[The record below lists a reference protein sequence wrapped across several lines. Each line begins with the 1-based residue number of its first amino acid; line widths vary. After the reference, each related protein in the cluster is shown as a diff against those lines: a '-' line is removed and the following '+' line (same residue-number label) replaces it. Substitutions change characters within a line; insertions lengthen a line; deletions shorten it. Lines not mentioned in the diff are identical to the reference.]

1 MDTFPAIRASRV
13 CSCALWI
20 ISEYCTRSA
29 EEIAAAVEM
38 IKSCLGPLPLF
49 REREEGE
56 EAEAE
61 APTSLPIP
69 IQMAAA
75 RPAVLAD
82 GSYATQTALP
92 GSEAGGLGAGASAA
106 AAAAAAAAPN
116 LRALLLGGDFF
127 LGAVIAA
134 TLTKLVLR
142 LRALRALPPA
152 SLNRLAADVM
162 ALIAAMLRLAEAG
175 PAAAAGTPPMDADSR
190 DRMAGCLRALAA
202 PGDEGLERVWLE
214 DCRAAFAT
222 LITDKQQRE
231 AAEAKQEVR
240 QWQRWGGIGVARTR
254 GWLARGQVQE
264 LSSPAHP
271 TSSSFFCC
279 APARC
284 LPPTHPP
291 THCRAQKAKAVAQP
305 DELIDFHHLKMR
317 KGLSKVEVEDRCGG
331 GGAPGG
337 SGAAPASSA
346 WEAAVATPCPHSSRP
361 ALQRCLRPGARHGP
375 GGRRRRRLQPPE
387 QDCAAD
393 RLLRPHLR
401 RGLRHGCALL
411 AGGAGRGWLG

>member
-1 MDTFPAIRASRV
+1 MTRLVVVDWWWPSGWQSSGGGDAQFGRQAVAFPHTPSVRPPHLPPLTPQTNPKLHDAVVERLMDSFPAIRASRV

-29 EEIAAAVEM
+29 EEIAGAVEM
-38 IKSCLGPLPLF
+38 IKGCLGPLPLF

-56 EAEAE
+56 EGEEE

-92 GSEAGGLGAGASAA
+92 GGEAALAGSGAA
-106 AAAAAAAAPN
+106 AAAAASAPN

-142 LRALRALPPA
+142 LRALRGLPPS

-162 ALIAAMLRLAEAG
+162 ACIAAMMRLGESG
-175 PAAAAGTPPMDADSR
+175 SAAAAGVQPLDADSR
-190 DRMAGCLRALAA
+190 DRMAACLRTLAGA
-202 PGDEGLERVWLE
+202 DEGLERVWLE
-214 DCRAAFAT
+214 ECRASFAT
-222 LITDKQQRE
+222 LIADKQQRE

-240 QWQRWGGIGVARTR
+240 LAWGLGARVGSGGGQLTGEVTFGGGQTHLLPATAGTVQLVCIASAATAAVAPVSAL
-254 GWLARGQVQE
+254 LAPR
-264 LSSPAHP
+264 P
-271 TSSSFFCC
+271 TT
-279 APARC
+279 
-284 LPPTHPP
+284 PPLFS
-291 THCRAQKAKAVAQP
+291 CEQKSKAVAQP

-317 KGLSKVEVEDRCGG
+317 KGLSKVEIEDRCG
-331 GGAPGG
+331 
-337 SGAAPASSA
+337 
-346 WEAAVATPCPHSSRP
+346 
-361 ALQRCLRPGARHGP
+361 
-375 GGRRRRRLQPPE
+375 
-387 QDCAAD
+387 
-393 RLLRPHLR
+393 
-401 RGLRHGCALL
+401 
-411 AGGAGRGWLG
+411 